1 MAWICGVAGPSVS
14 CCVGPVVDP
23 LPSGRWPVVVIGA
36 GPAGALAALELA
48 RQGVPVLLVERRR
61 FPRWKVCGACL
72 SGQAL
77 AALTAA
83 GQGPLLD
90 HLGARPLRSVQLGL
104 QGAQAELALPA
115 GRVLSR
121 MALDQGLV
129 QAAVAAGATLV
140 PEVTAELGPADPGA
154 RAVQLRR
161 GRESTTVQAELVL
174 VAAGLVHR
182 CLQAVPEV
190 VSRVQPGSR
199 IGAGCL
205 LPGPNQGPQDRAM
218 AAYGDGRLHMAIGRH
233 GYVGLV
239 RLEDGALNVAAAFD
253 GAALAAAGGPAAAAS
268 QVLCEA
274 GFAPLP
280 ALALAAWQLTPALTR
295 SNRPLAGDRYLLLG
309 DAAGYVEPFTGEGM
323 GWALMAALSST
334 PLALAA
340 LGDGWDHQ
348 LARNWSRSQAAL
360 MARRQRLCKV
370 LALVLRRSWSSRLLF
385 DALRHWPSL
394 AEPLLASLH
403 RPALAPLLPPCP

>member
-1 MAWICGVAGPSVS
+1 L
-14 CCVGPVVDP
+14 VDP
-23 LPSGRWPVVVIGA
+23 LPTGRWPVVVVGA
-36 GPAGALAALELA
+36 GPAGALAALGLA

-77 AALTAA
+77 AALEEA

-90 HLGARPLRSVQLGL
+90 QLGARPLRSVQLGL
-104 QGAQAELALPA
+104 QGLRVELALPA

-121 MALDQGLV
+121 RALDQGLV
-129 QAAVAAGATLV
+129 EAAVAAGATLV
-140 PEVTAELGPADPGA
+140 PEAMAQLGPAESRS

-161 GRESTTVQAELVL
+161 GRDSATVQADLVL
-174 VAAGLVHR
+174 VAAGLAHR
-182 CLQAVPEV
+182 CLREEPG
-190 VSRVQPGSR
+190 VSTRLQPGSR

-205 LPGPNQGPQDRAM
+205 LPAPSQGATDPAN
-218 AAYGDGRLHMAIGRH
+218 AAYGDDRLHMAVGRH

-253 GAALAAAGGPAAAAS
+253 GAALAAAGGPAAAAD
-268 QVLCEA
+268 QVLDEA
-274 GFAPLP
+274 GFEPLP
-280 ALALAAWQLTPALTR
+280 ALATAAWQLTPALTR
-295 SNRPLAGDRYLLLG
+295 TSRPLAGDRYLLLG

-340 LGDGWDHQ
+340 LNHGWDNQ
-348 LARNWSRSQAAL
+348 RARDWSRSQAAL
-360 MARRQRLCKV
+360 MARRQRLCQT
-370 LALVLRRSWSSRLLF
+370 LSLVLRRPWSSRVLF
-385 DALRHWPSL
+385 DALRRWPSL
-394 AEPLLASLH
+394 APLVT
-403 RPALAPLLPPCP
+403 PCP

>member
-1 MAWICGVAGPSVS
+1 MAWNCGVAGPSVS

-23 LPSGRWPVVVIGA
+23 LPTGRWPVVVIGA
-36 GPAGALAALELA
+36 GPAGALAALGLA
-48 RQGVPVLLVERRR
+48 RRGVPVLLVERRR

-77 AALTAA
+77 AALAEA
-83 GQGPLLD
+83 GQVPLLD
-90 HLGARPLRSVQLGL
+90 QLGARPLRSVQLGL
-104 QGAQAELALPA
+104 QGARAELALPA

-129 QAAVAAGATLV
+129 QAAVAAGARLV
-140 PEVTAELGPADPGA
+140 PEVTAELGPADPGS

-161 GRESTTVQAELVL
+161 GRESTTVQAALVL
-174 VAAGLVHR
+174 IAAGLVNR

-205 LPGPNQGPQDRAM
+205 LDPAI
-218 AAYGDGRLHMAIGRH
+218 AAYNDGRLHMAIGRH

-239 RLEDGALNVAAAFD
+239 RLEDGVLNVAAAFD
-253 GAALAAAGGPAAAAS
+253 GAALAAAGGPAAAAG
-268 QVLCEA
+268 QVLHEA

-280 ALALAAWQLTPALTR
+280 PLAVAAWQCTPALTR
-295 SNRPLAGDRYLLLG
+295 SSRPLAGYRYLLLG

-334 PLALAA
+334 PFALAA
-340 LGDGWDHQ
+340 LGDGWDDQ
-348 LARNWSRSQAAL
+348 LARDWSRSQAAR
-360 MARRQRLCKV
+360 MARRQRLCQA

-385 DALRHWPSL
+385 DALRRWPSL
-394 AEPLLASLH
+394 ADPLLASLH
-403 RPALAPLLPPCP
+403 RSALAPLPTPCP

>member
-1 MAWICGVAGPSVS
+1 L
-14 CCVGPVVDP
+14 VDP
-23 LPSGRWPVVVIGA
+23 LPTGRWPVVVVGA
-36 GPAGALAALELA
+36 GPAGALAALGLA

-77 AALTAA
+77 AALEEA

-90 HLGARPLRSVQLGL
+90 QLGARPLRSVQLGL
-104 QGAQAELALPA
+104 QGLRVELALPA

-121 MALDQGLV
+121 RALDQGLV
-129 QAAVAAGATLV
+129 EAAVAAGATLV
-140 PEVTAELGPADPGA
+140 PEAMAQLGPAESRS

-161 GRESTTVQAELVL
+161 GRDSATVQADLVL
-174 VAAGLVHR
+174 VAAGLAHR
-182 CLQAVPEV
+182 CLREEPG
-190 VSRVQPGSR
+190 VSTRLQPGSR

-205 LPGPNQGPQDRAM
+205 LPAPSHGATDPAN
-218 AAYGDGRLHMAIGRH
+218 AAYGDYRLHMAVGRH

-253 GAALAAAGGPAAAAS
+253 GAALAAAGGPAAAAD
-268 QVLCEA
+268 QVLDEA
-274 GFAPLP
+274 GFEPLP
-280 ALALAAWQLTPALTR
+280 ALATAAWQLTPALTR
-295 SNRPLAGDRYLLLG
+295 TSRPLAGDRYLLLG

-340 LGDGWDHQ
+340 LNHGWDNQ
-348 LARNWSRSQAAL
+348 RARDWSRSQAAL
-360 MARRQRLCKV
+360 MARRQRLCQT
-370 LALVLRRSWSSRLLF
+370 LSLVLRRPWSSRVLF
-385 DALRHWPSL
+385 DALRRWPSL
-394 AEPLLASLH
+394 APLVT
-403 RPALAPLLPPCP
+403 PCP

>member
-1 MAWICGVAGPSVS
+1 
-14 CCVGPVVDP
+14 
-23 LPSGRWPVVVIGA
+23 VVVVGA
-36 GPAGALAALELA
+36 GPAGALAALGLA

-77 AALTAA
+77 AALAEA
-83 GQGPLLD
+83 GQSPLLD
-90 HLGARPLRSVQLGL
+90 QLGARPLRSVQLGL
-104 QGAQAELALPA
+104 QGARTELALPA

-121 MALDQGLV
+121 LALDQGLV

-140 PEVTAELGPADPGA
+140 SEVMAQLGPADAGA

-161 GRESTTVQAELVL
+161 GKESATVRAELVL
-174 VAAGLVHR
+174 VAAGLAHR
-182 CLQAVPEV
+182 CLQGLPEAG
-190 VSRVQPGSR
+190 SRVQPGSR

-205 LPGPNQGPQDRAM
+205 LPASQQGPQDPAM

-239 RLEDGALNVAAAFD
+239 RLEDGAINVAAAFDGAAFD
-253 GAALAAAGGPAAAAS
+253 GAALAAAGGAAAAAS
-268 QVLCEA
+268 QVLREA
-274 GFAPLP
+274 GFEPLP
-280 ALALAAWQLTPALTR
+280 ALALADWQRTPALTR
-295 SNRPLAGDRYLLLG
+295 RSRPLAGNRYLLLG

-340 LGDGWDHQ
+340 LNKGWDEQ
-348 LARNWSRSQAAL
+348 LARDWSRSQAAL
-360 MARRQRLCKV
+360 MARRQRLCQA

-385 DALRHWPSL
+385 DALRRWPSL

-403 RPALAPLLPPCP
+403 RPALHQPALTPLPTPCP

>member
-1 MAWICGVAGPSVS
+1 M
-14 CCVGPVVDP
+14 VDP
-23 LPSGRWPVVVIGA
+23 LPSGRWPVVVVGA
-36 GPAGALAALELA
+36 GPAGALAALGLA

-77 AALTAA
+77 AALAEA
-83 GQGPLLD
+83 GQSPLLD
-90 HLGARPLRSVQLGL
+90 QLGARPLRSVQLGL
-104 QGAQAELALPA
+104 QGARTELALPA

-140 PEVTAELGPADPGA
+140 PEVMAQLGPADAGA
-154 RAVQLRR
+154 RTVQLRR
-161 GRESTTVQAELVL
+161 GRESTTVRAELVL
-174 VAAGLVHR
+174 VAAGLAHR
-182 CLQAVPEV
+182 CLQGLPEAG
-190 VSRVQPGSR
+190 SRVQPGSR

-205 LPGPNQGPQDRAM
+205 LPASHQGPQDPAI

-253 GAALAAAGGPAAAAS
+253 GAALAAAGGAAAAAS
-268 QVLCEA
+268 QVLREA
-274 GFAPLP
+274 GFEPLP
-280 ALALAAWQLTPALTR
+280 GLALADWQRTPALTR
-295 SNRPLAGDRYLLLG
+295 RSRPLAGNRYLLLG

-340 LGDGWDHQ
+340 LNNGWNEQ
-348 LARNWSRSQAAL
+348 FARDWSRSQAAL
-360 MARRQRLCKV
+360 IARRQRLCQA
-370 LALVLRRSWSSRLLF
+370 LALVLRRPWSSRLLF
-385 DALRHWPSL
+385 DALRRWPSL

-403 RPALAPLLPPCP
+403 RPALHQPALTPLPTPCP

>member
-1 MAWICGVAGPSVS
+1 MI
-14 CCVGPVVDP
+14 DP
-23 LPSGRWPVVVIGA
+23 LPSGRWPVVVVGA
-36 GPAGALAALELA
+36 GPAGALAALGLA

-77 AALTAA
+77 AALTEA
-83 GQGPLLD
+83 GQAPLLD
-90 HLGARPLRSVQLGL
+90 RLGARPLRSVQLGL
-104 QGAQAELALPA
+104 QGSRTELALPA

-121 MALDQGLV
+121 LALDQGLV

-140 PEVTAELGPADPGA
+140 PEVMAELGPAAPGA

-161 GRESTTVQAELVL
+161 GRECATVQAELVL
-174 VAAGLVHR
+174 VAAGLAHR
-182 CLQAVPEV
+182 CLQAVPEAD
-190 VSRVQPGSR
+190 SRIQAGSR

-205 LPGPNQGPQDRAM
+205 LPAANHGAQDAAI

-239 RLEDGALNVAAAFD
+239 RLEDGALNIAAAFD

-268 QVLCEA
+268 LVLHEA
-274 GFAPLP
+274 GFEPLP
-280 ALALAAWQLTPALTR
+280 ALALAAWQRTPALTR
-295 SNRPLAGDRYLLLG
+295 RSRPLAGDRYVLVG

-323 GWALMAALSST
+323 GWALQAALSST

-340 LGDGWDHQ
+340 LANGWDDQ
-348 LARNWSRSQAAL
+348 LARDWSRSQAAL
-360 MARRQRLCKV
+360 IARRQRLCQT
-370 LALVLRRSWSSRLLF
+370 LALVLRRPWSSRVLF
-385 DALRHWPSL
+385 DALRRWPSL

-403 RPALAPLLPPCP
+403 RPAMHRPALAPLPTPCP

>member
-1 MAWICGVAGPSVS
+1 MIN
-14 CCVGPVVDP
+14 P
-23 LPSGRWPVVVIGA
+23 LPSGRWPVVVVGA
-36 GPAGALAALELA
+36 GPAGALAALGLA

-77 AALTAA
+77 AALTEA
-83 GQGPLLD
+83 GQAPLLD
-90 HLGARPLRSVQLGL
+90 RLGARPLRSVQLGL
-104 QGAQAELALPA
+104 QGSRTELALPA

-121 MALDQGLV
+121 LALDQGLV

-140 PEVTAELGPADPGA
+140 PEVMAELGAAAPGA

-161 GRESTTVQAELVL
+161 GRECATVQAELVL
-174 VAAGLVHR
+174 VAAGLAHR
-182 CLQAVPEV
+182 CLQAVPEAD
-190 VSRVQPGSR
+190 SRIQAGSR

-205 LPGPNQGPQDRAM
+205 LPAANHGAQDAAI

-239 RLEDGALNVAAAFD
+239 RLEDGALNIAAAFD

-268 QVLCEA
+268 LVLQEA
-274 GFAPLP
+274 GFEPLP
-280 ALALAAWQLTPALTR
+280 ALALAAWQRTPALTR
-295 SNRPLAGDRYLLLG
+295 RSRPLAGDRYVLVG

-323 GWALMAALSST
+323 GWALQAALSST

-340 LGDGWDHQ
+340 LANGWDDQ
-348 LARNWSRSQAAL
+348 LARDWSRSQAAL
-360 MARRQRLCKV
+360 IARRQRLCQT
-370 LALVLRRSWSSRLLF
+370 LALVLRRPWSSRVLF
-385 DALRHWPSL
+385 DALRRWPSL

-403 RPALAPLLPPCP
+403 RPGPQRPVLAPLPTPCP

>member
-1 MAWICGVAGPSVS
+1 
-14 CCVGPVVDP
+14 
-23 LPSGRWPVVVIGA
+23 VVVVGA
-36 GPAGALAALELA
+36 GPAGALAALGLA

-77 AALTAA
+77 AALAEA

-90 HLGARPLRSVQLGL
+90 QLGARPLRSVQLGL
-104 QGAQAELALPA
+104 QGARAELALPA

-121 MALDQGLV
+121 LALDQGLV
-129 QAAVAAGATLV
+129 EAAVAAGATLV
-140 PEVTAELGPADPGA
+140 PEAMAQLGPADGGS

-161 GRESTTVQAELVL
+161 GRECTTVQAELVL
-174 VAAGLVHR
+174 VAAGLAHR
-182 CLQAVPEV
+182 CLPEG
-190 VSRVQPGSR
+190 SAAGTRIQPGSR

-205 LPGPNQGPQDRAM
+205 LAAPNHGPQDPAM

-253 GAALAAAGGPAAAAS
+253 GAALAAAGGPAAAAA
-268 QVLCEA
+268 QVLGEA
-274 GFAPLP
+274 GFDPLP
-280 ALALAAWQLTPALTR
+280 ALAPAAWQLTPALTR
-295 SNRPLAGDRYLLLG
+295 TSRPLAGDRYLLLG

-340 LGDGWDHQ
+340 LKDGWDGQ
-348 LARNWSRSQAAL
+348 RARDWGRSQAAL
-360 MARRQRLCKV
+360 MARRQRLCQA
-370 LALVLRRSWSSRLLF
+370 LALVLRRPWSSRFVF
-385 DALRHWPSL
+385 DALRRW
-394 AEPLLASLH
+394 
-403 RPALAPLLPPCP
+403 PALADPLLGALHRSALPGSALPGSSLQRPAPAPLSTPCP

>member
-1 MAWICGVAGPSVS
+1 
-14 CCVGPVVDP
+14 VV
-23 LPSGRWPVVVIGA
+23 GA
-36 GPAGALAALELA
+36 GPAGALAALGLA

-77 AALTAA
+77 AALAEA
-83 GQGPLLD
+83 GQTPLLD
-90 HLGARPLRSVQLGL
+90 QLGARPLRSVQLGL
-104 QGAQAELALPA
+104 QGTRAELALPA

-121 MALDQGLV
+121 LALDQGLV

-140 PEVTAELGPADPGA
+140 PEVMAQLGPADAGA

-161 GRESTTVQAELVL
+161 GRESATVQAELVL
-174 VAAGLVHR
+174 VAAGLAHR
-182 CLQAVPEV
+182 CLQELPEAG
-190 VSRVQPGSR
+190 SRIQAGSR
-199 IGAGCL
+199 IGAGCR
-205 LPGPNQGPQDRAM
+205 LPASNQGPQDPAM

-239 RLEDGALNVAAAFD
+239 RLEDGAINVAAAFDAAAFD
-253 GAALAAAGGPAAAAS
+253 GAALAATGGPAAAAS
-268 QVLCEA
+268 QVLREA
-274 GFAPLP
+274 GFEPLP
-280 ALALAAWQLTPALTR
+280 GLALADWQRTAALTR
-295 SNRPLAGDRYLLLG
+295 RSRPLAGNRYLLLG

-340 LGDGWDHQ
+340 LANGWDDQ
-348 LARNWSRSQAAL
+348 LARDWSRSQAAL
-360 MARRQRLCKV
+360 IARRQRLCQT
-370 LALVLRRSWSSRLLF
+370 LALVLRRPWSSRVLF
-385 DALRHWPSL
+385 DALRRWPSL

-403 RPALAPLLPPCP
+403 RPGPQRPVLAPLPTPCP

>member
-1 MAWICGVAGPSVS
+1 MIE
-14 CCVGPVVDP
+14 P
-23 LPSGRWPVVVIGA
+23 LPSGRWPVVVVGA
-36 GPAGALAALELA
+36 GPAGALAALGLA

-77 AALTAA
+77 AALAEA
-83 GQGPLLD
+83 GQTPLLD
-90 HLGARPLRSVQLGL
+90 QLGARPLRSVQLGL
-104 QGAQAELALPA
+104 QGARTELALPE

-140 PEVTAELGPADPGA
+140 PEVMAQLGPADAGA

-161 GRESTTVQAELVL
+161 GRESATVQAELVL
-174 VAAGLVHR
+174 VAAGLAHR
-182 CLQAVPEV
+182 CLQGLPEAG
-190 VSRVQPGSR
+190 SRIPPGSR

-205 LPGPNQGPQDRAM
+205 LPASHQGPQPPAM

-268 QVLCEA
+268 QVLREA
-274 GFAPLP
+274 GFEPLP
-280 ALALAAWQLTPALTR
+280 GLAQADWQRTPALTR
-295 SNRPLAGDRYLLLG
+295 RSRPLAGNRYLLLG

-340 LGDGWDHQ
+340 LNKGWDEQ
-348 LARNWSRSQAAL
+348 LARDWSRSQAAL
-360 MARRQRLCKV
+360 MARRQRLCQA
-370 LALVLRRSWSSRLLF
+370 LALVLRRPWSSRLLF
-385 DALRHWPSL
+385 DALRRWPSL

-403 RPALAPLLPPCP
+403 RPALHQPALTPLPTPCP

>member
-1 MAWICGVAGPSVS
+1 
-14 CCVGPVVDP
+14 
-23 LPSGRWPVVVIGA
+23 VVVVGA
-36 GPAGALAALELA
+36 GPAGALAALGLA

-77 AALTAA
+77 AALTEA
-83 GQGPLLD
+83 GQAPLLD
-90 HLGARPLRSVQLGL
+90 RLGARPLRSVQLGL
-104 QGAQAELALPA
+104 QGSRTELALPA

-121 MALDQGLV
+121 LALDQGLV

-140 PEVTAELGPADPGA
+140 PEVMAELGAAAPGA

-161 GRESTTVQAELVL
+161 GRECATVQAELVL
-174 VAAGLVHR
+174 VAAGLAHR
-182 CLQAVPEV
+182 CLQAVPEAD
-190 VSRVQPGSR
+190 SRIQAGSR

-205 LPGPNQGPQDRAM
+205 LPAANHGAQDAAI

-239 RLEDGALNVAAAFD
+239 RLEDGALNIAAAFD

-268 QVLCEA
+268 LVLQEA
-274 GFAPLP
+274 GFEPLP
-280 ALALAAWQLTPALTR
+280 ALALAAWQRTPALTR
-295 SNRPLAGDRYLLLG
+295 RSRPLAGDRYVLVG

-323 GWALMAALSST
+323 GWALQAALSST

-340 LGDGWDHQ
+340 LANGWDDQ
-348 LARNWSRSQAAL
+348 LARDWSRSQAAL
-360 MARRQRLCKV
+360 IARRQRLCQT
-370 LALVLRRSWSSRLLF
+370 LALVLRRPWSSRVLF
-385 DALRHWPSL
+385 DALRRWPSL

-403 RPALAPLLPPCP
+403 RPGPQRPVLAPLPTPCP

>member
-1 MAWICGVAGPSVS
+1 ML
-14 CCVGPVVDP
+14 DP
-23 LPSGRWPVVVIGA
+23 LPTGPWPVVVVGA
-36 GPAGALAALELA
+36 GPAGALAALQLA

-61 FPRWKVCGACL
+61 FPRWKVCGACR

-77 AALTAA
+77 AALAEA
-83 GQGPLLD
+83 GQAPLLD
-90 HLGARPLRSVQLGL
+90 QLGARPLRSVQLGL
-104 QGAQAELALPA
+104 QGARAELALPA

-129 QAAVAAGATLV
+129 EAAVAAGATLV
-140 PEVTAELGPADPGA
+140 PEAMAQLGPADAGA

-161 GRESTTVQAELVL
+161 GKESTTVQAQLVL
-174 VAAGLVHR
+174 VAAGLAHR
-182 CLQAVPEV
+182 CLPEV
-190 VSRVQPGSR
+190 PAAGTRIQPGSR

-205 LPGPNQGPQDRAM
+205 LPVAPSGPQDPANG
-218 AAYGDGRLHMAIGRH
+218 AYGDGRLHMAIGRH

-268 QVLCEA
+268 QVLSEA
-274 GFAPLP
+274 GFEPLP
-280 ALALAAWQLTPALTR
+280 ALAPAAWQLTPALTR
-295 SNRPLAGDRYLLLG
+295 SSRPLAGDRYLLLG

-340 LGDGWDHQ
+340 LNNGWDRQ
-348 LARNWSRSQAAL
+348 RARDWSRSQAAL
-360 MARRQRLCKV
+360 MARRQRLCQA
-370 LALVLRRSWSSRLLF
+370 LALVLRRPWTSRFVF
-385 DALRHWPSL
+385 DALRRWPSL
-394 AEPLLASLH
+394 ADPMLAALH
-403 RPALAPLLPPCP
+403 RPALQRPALPGSALAPLPTPCP

>member
-1 MAWICGVAGPSVS
+1 MLE
-14 CCVGPVVDP
+14 P
-23 LPSGRWPVVVIGA
+23 LPTGRWPVVVVGA
-36 GPAGALAALELA
+36 GPAGALAALDLA

-77 AALTAA
+77 AALEHA

-90 HLGARPLRSVQLGL
+90 QLGARPLRSLQLGL
-104 QGAQAELALPA
+104 QGARAELALPA

-121 MALDQGLV
+121 LALDQGLV
-129 QAAVAAGATLV
+129 AAAVAAGATLV
-140 PEVTAELGPADPGA
+140 PETMAELGSTDLGA
-154 RAVQLRR
+154 RPVQLRR
-161 GRESTTVQAELVL
+161 GRDLATVQAELVL
-174 VAAGLVHR
+174 VAAGLAHR
-182 CLQAVPEV
+182 CLRQLPEV
-190 VSRVQPGSR
+190 ATRIQSGSR

-205 LPGPNQGPQDRAM
+205 LPAPNHGPPDAPM

-239 RLEDGALNVAAAFD
+239 RLEDGSLNVAAAFD

-268 QVLCEA
+268 QVLSEA
-274 GFAPLP
+274 GFEPLP
-280 ALALAAWQLTPALTR
+280 ALAPAAWQLTPALTR
-295 SNRPLAGDRYLLLG
+295 SSSPQAGYRYLLLG

-340 LGDGWDHQ
+340 LENGWDDQ
-348 LARNWSRSQAAL
+348 LARDWSRSQAAL
-360 MARRQRLCKV
+360 MARRQRLCQA
-370 LALVLRRSWSSRLLF
+370 LALVLRRPWSSRFVF
-385 DALRHWPSL
+385 DAVRRWPSL
-394 AEPLLASLH
+394 ADPMMAALH
-403 RPALAPLLPPCP
+403 RPALHATALPGSAQAGSAQAPLSTPCP

>member
-1 MAWICGVAGPSVS
+1 M
-14 CCVGPVVDP
+14 VDP
-23 LPSGRWPVVVIGA
+23 LPSGRWPVVVVGA
-36 GPAGALAALELA
+36 GPAGALAALGLA

-77 AALTAA
+77 AALAEA
-83 GQGPLLD
+83 GQTPLLD
-90 HLGARPLRSVQLGL
+90 QLGARPLRSVQLGL
-104 QGAQAELALPA
+104 QGTRTELALPA
-115 GRVLSR
+115 ARVLSR
-121 MALDQGLV
+121 LALDQGLV

-140 PEVTAELGPADPGA
+140 PEVMAQLGPADAGA

-161 GRESTTVQAELVL
+161 GRESTTVRAELVL
-174 VAAGLVHR
+174 VAAGLAHR
-182 CLQAVPEV
+182 CLKDLPKAD
-190 VSRVQPGSR
+190 SRVQTGSR
-199 IGAGCL
+199 IGAGCR
-205 LPGPNQGPQDRAM
+205 LPASHQGPQHPAI

-268 QVLCEA
+268 QVLREA
-274 GFAPLP
+274 GFEPLP
-280 ALALAAWQLTPALTR
+280 ALALADWQRTPALTR
-295 SNRPLAGDRYLLLG
+295 RSRPLAGNRYLLLG

-340 LGDGWDHQ
+340 LNKGWDEQ
-348 LARNWSRSQAAL
+348 LARDWSRSQAAL
-360 MARRQRLCKV
+360 MARRQRLCQA
-370 LALVLRRSWSSRLLF
+370 LAQVLRRPWSSRLLF
-385 DALRHWPSL
+385 DALRRWPSL

-403 RPALAPLLPPCP
+403 RPALHRPALTPLPTPCP

>member
-1 MAWICGVAGPSVS
+1 
-14 CCVGPVVDP
+14 
-23 LPSGRWPVVVIGA
+23 VVVVGA
-36 GPAGALAALELA
+36 GPAGALAALGLA

-77 AALTAA
+77 AALAEA
-83 GQGPLLD
+83 GQSPLLD
-90 HLGARPLRSVQLGL
+90 QLGARPLRSVQLGL
-104 QGAQAELALPA
+104 QGARTELALPA

-140 PEVTAELGPADPGA
+140 PEVMAQLGPADAGA
-154 RAVQLRR
+154 RTVQLRR
-161 GRESTTVQAELVL
+161 GRESTTVRAELVL
-174 VAAGLVHR
+174 VAAGLAHR
-182 CLQAVPEV
+182 CLQGLPEAG
-190 VSRVQPGSR
+190 SRVQPGSR

-205 LPGPNQGPQDRAM
+205 LPASHQGPQDPAI

-253 GAALAAAGGPAAAAS
+253 GAALAAAGGAAAAAS
-268 QVLCEA
+268 QVLREA
-274 GFAPLP
+274 GFEPLP
-280 ALALAAWQLTPALTR
+280 GLALADWQRTPALTR
-295 SNRPLAGDRYLLLG
+295 RSRPLAGNRYLLLG

-340 LGDGWDHQ
+340 LNNGWNEQ
-348 LARNWSRSQAAL
+348 FARDWSRSQAAL
-360 MARRQRLCKV
+360 IARRQRLCQA
-370 LALVLRRSWSSRLLF
+370 LALVLRRPWSSRLLF
-385 DALRHWPSL
+385 DALRRWPSL

-403 RPALAPLLPPCP
+403 RPALHQPALTPLPTPCP